1 MKTLQESIIGR
12 KGSSVKFTKDMLK
25 SGYVIKLRNGLRE
38 GMEFGMYFNY
48 NDISKIQDSAAIR
61 ISYIVS
67 YLSRNGKEG
76 VFISMKTYSNMPSW
90 MSVLDYSKNLDC
102 PDDHRFDIIE
112 VYPIKTKPDFLTNDQ
127 LKDLVK
133 GVKPIRINQ

>member
-12 KGSSVKFTKDMLK
+12 KGTPVKFTKNMLK
-25 SGYVIKLRNGLRE
+25 PGYIIRFRNISGG
-38 GMEFGMYFNY
+38 GMEFGMYFSY
-48 NDISKIQDSAAIR
+48 NDISKIRDSAI
-61 ISYIVS
+61 ISISHIVS

-76 VFISMKTYSNMPSW
+76 VFITMKTYSNSPSW
-90 MSVLDYSKNLDC
+90 MSVSEYSKNLDC

-112 VYPIKTKPDFLTNDQ
+112 VYSIKAKPDFLTNNQ

-133 GVKPIRINQ
+133 DVNPIRINQ